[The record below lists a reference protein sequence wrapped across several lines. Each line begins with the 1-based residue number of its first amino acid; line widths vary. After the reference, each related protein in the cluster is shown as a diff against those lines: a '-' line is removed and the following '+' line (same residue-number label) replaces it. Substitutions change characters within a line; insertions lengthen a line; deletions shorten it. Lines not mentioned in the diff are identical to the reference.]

1 VDDDGS
7 LYAVDDADLVDD
19 RGVVGADDHR
29 EAFVE
34 LEDADWVLLCVAD
47 VLVTD
52 AVLASAGRDDQ
63 LRAHPDKLACRQ

>member
-7 LYAVDDADLVDD
+7 LDAVDDADFVDD

-34 LEDADWVLLCVAD
+34 LEDADWVVVGVAD
-47 VLVTD
+47 VL
-52 AVLASAGRDDQ
+52 RDD
-63 LRAHPDKLACRQ
+63 LGAE